1 MSEEYDL
8 KKSEKKIGQLY
19 PILKSKDGQVI
30 DGFHR
35 EKADANWKTL
45 VLPEIDNE
53 EKLLLARLIAN
64 FHRRQVSREE
74 KAEWI
79 NGLAEIYQKQGLKI
93 YSKVPSAAENEIRNK
108 IAEVTGLTPQT
119 IDDYLIVEFKQEL
132 KGGTPKGYQYV
143 PTSQRI
149 ETELGSEVA
158 ERFRK
163 EVLEEAK
170 LSPKEKA
177 EWINGLAEIYK
188 EQGLKVSGE
197 KGSSAG
203 TAPNEIVNKIVEVT
217 GLSDHTVTSFLK
229 EKFKHIEM
237 SRPHAPSVLASQR
250 IETQLGSEV
259 VERFR
264 EQIKQEEKLSPK
276 QKVKLEEERQRQK
289 EERKRKREENKRLK
303 EEKLQKLAE
312 ERAKNLK
319 TEELLKDAEF
329 RQQVIREISKPQI
342 VKASESG
349 KIVEEM
355 VSEYAPAI
363 EEAFSKIKK
372 DTNLPEPERN
382 RLVLNMLLKNLQ
394 QGLLF
399 CPKCGQRMFEC
410 SHCHTSLEKLKE
422 EAKL

>member
-1 MSEEYDL
+1 LSEEYDL
-8 KKSEKKIGQLY
+8 KKSEKGIGQLY
-19 PILKSKDGQVI
+19 PILKSKDGKTI

-35 EKADANWKTL
+35 EAANPNWKS
-45 VLPEIDNE
+45 VMLPEIDTE
-53 EKLLLARLIAN
+53 EKLLIARAAAN
-64 FHRRQVSREE
+64 WHRREVPKKE

-79 NGLAEIYQKQGLKI
+79 NGLAEIYQKQGYKI
-93 YSKVPSAAENEIRNK
+93 LDKFPYTNEIKQK
-108 IAEVTGLTPQT
+108 IADVTGLTERTVVTYLHAEYKQT
-119 IDDYLIVEFKQEL
+119 ET
-132 KGGTPKGYQYV
+132 TPYI
-143 PTSQRI
+143 SQPRI
-149 ETELGSEVA
+149 PASE
-158 ERFRK
+158 
-163 EVLEEAK
+163 
-170 LSPKEKA
+170 
-177 EWINGLAEIYK
+177 
-188 EQGLKVSGE
+188 
-197 KGSSAG
+197 
-203 TAPNEIVNKIVEVT
+203 
-217 GLSDHTVTSFLK
+217 
-229 EKFKHIEM
+229 
-237 SRPHAPSVLASQR
+237 R